1 MMKNKMLTIA
11 AGLLATG
18 FWFFDSIVHY
28 FIYAEPSFEF
38 IPSDF
43 NELWMRVVIVLL
55 IFLLGIFGDYFT
67 YSILI
72 RDKQLEVA
80 RTYNGMIQASLH
92 ILVNLLNQMHLFK
105 LEAQKRK
112 DFDREVIKLY
122 DNAID
127 EASNLVDTLSR
138 LHDVT
143 ERTIGPVL
151 ETRIFSLPSG
161 KSTPAEPHDESAR

>member
-1 MMKNKMLTIA
+1 MKNKTLTVA
-11 AGLLATG
+11 ACLLATG
-18 FWFFDSIVHY
+18 FWFFDSVVHY
-28 FIYAEPSFEF
+28 FIYDEPSFEF
-38 IPSDF
+38 IPSEF

-55 IFLLGIFGDYFT
+55 ILLFGIFSDYFT
-67 YSILI
+67 HSIVI

-105 LEAQKRK
+105 LEAQKSK

-138 LHDVT
+138 LHEVT

-151 ETRIFSLPSG
+151 ETRIFSLPSD
-161 KSTPAEPHDESAR
+161 KSTPADTKDKSAR

>member
-1 MMKNKMLTIA
+1 MMKNKTLTVA
-11 AGLLATG
+11 ACLLATG
-18 FWFFDSIVHY
+18 FWFFDSVVHY
-28 FIYAEPSFEF
+28 FIYDEPSFEF
-38 IPSDF
+38 IPSEF

-55 IFLLGIFGDYFT
+55 ILLFGIFGDYFT
-67 YSILI
+67 HSILI

-105 LEAQKRK
+105 LEAQKSK

-143 ERTIGPVL
+143 ERTIRPVL
-151 ETRIFSLPSG
+151 ETRIFSLPSD
-161 KSTPAEPHDESAR
+161 KSTPADTKDKSAR